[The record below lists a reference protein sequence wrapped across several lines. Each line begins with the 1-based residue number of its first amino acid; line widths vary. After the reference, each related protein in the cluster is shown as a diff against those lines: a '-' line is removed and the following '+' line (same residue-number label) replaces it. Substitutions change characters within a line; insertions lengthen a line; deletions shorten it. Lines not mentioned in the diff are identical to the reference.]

1 MSSASAAEGTPES
14 RRLLEDIQ
22 NMVQANIL
30 LRESSAPFRETKLC
44 CVFVKFPVR
53 FWSSVLNMKVVW
65 MTLAVCRTMSILLS
79 NGGFPG

>member
-30 LRESSAPFRETKLC
+30 LERKVLRHFERPSSAVSL
-44 CVFVKFPVR
+44 
-53 FWSSVLNMKVVW
+53 
-65 MTLAVCRTMSILLS
+65 
-79 NGGFPG
+79 